1 MWSNL
6 LRDAEQRKVLYHIEE
21 DDEYDDV
28 DTFVEKVMR
37 HLRKNPADHA
47 IA

>member
-1 MWSNL
+1 MWSDL
-6 LRDAEQRKVLYHIEE
+6 LRDAEHRKVLYHIEE

-37 HLRKNPADHA
+37 HLRKSPTADA